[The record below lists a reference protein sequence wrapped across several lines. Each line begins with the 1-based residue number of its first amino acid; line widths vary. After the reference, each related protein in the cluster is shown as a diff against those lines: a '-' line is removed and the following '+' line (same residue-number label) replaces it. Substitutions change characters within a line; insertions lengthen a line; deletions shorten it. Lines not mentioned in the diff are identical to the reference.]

1 MRLIK
6 NEWESAFFQRE
17 IYQLEW
23 GDKAAWQGL
32 AKPAGLYQ
40 AKVASH
46 QLDEID
52 WLQAQGFR
60 FVQGEITFQI
70 ELAHFRPNLAACSP
84 CRFATAADLPA
95 LKALMGGAFPTSRF
109 RPPYF
114 SAAEN
119 QRFYQHWIEQ
129 AVKGEFDDF
138 CLIAE
143 SPSKQKGKQKTEQ
156 KAELKAEQNT
166 EKKAEHKAEPK
177 IGQTVEQAVEN
188 GSLQG
193 AISLRYSPEHAQIGL
208 LATAPNHQRQG
219 IGKRLLYAALTHAQT
234 QGCPRLYITT
244 QPNNLPAIALY
255 QQSGAKIVQINNVF
269 YMQSE

>member
-1 MRLIK
+1 MKLIK

-23 GDKAAWQGL
+23 GDKAAWQAL

-70 ELAHFRPNLAACSP
+70 ELAHFRPNLTACSP

-95 LKALMGGAFPTSRF
+95 LKALMGGAFPSSRF

-129 AVKGEFDDF
+129 AVKGKFDDF

-156 KAELKAEQNT
+156 KAKQKIER
-166 EKKAEHKAEPK
+166 KAEPK
-177 IGQTVEQAVEN
+177 IGQTAEQAVEN
-188 GSLQG
+188 RSLQG
-193 AISLRYSPEHAQIGL
+193 AISLRYTPEYAQIGL
-208 LATAPNHQRQG
+208 LATTPNHQRQG
-219 IGKRLLYAALTHAQT
+219 IGKRLLSAALTHAQA
-234 QGCPRLYITT
+234 QGYPRLYITT

-255 QQSGAKIVQINNVF
+255 QQSGAKIAQMNSVF